1 LYSSLFQADIKTG
14 VKIETS
20 QSRIFPYWKKLCK
33 AMFLVFA
40 INFLTSFA
48 LNFELITCLRLS
60 FFFLLVYLVTVEKQ
74 RETTAIF
81 YLEQSIKVG
90 LLVAYSAFS
99 WTLFLSFD
107 SVIFRL
113 CLILSSPAIVFLI
126 RAVRFDV
133 IPVSHKSWARRTSVD
148 LYLITLM
155 SVFWILFIWGW
166 KSLLFAAIALT
177 CVVVLNNRLF
187 TRFAMKRLLIQGIS
201 TLVLIIGATLSRF
214 AVQPYSS
221 DFLLS
226 HDQIFR
232 GSMATGLTRWGV
244 NNSYFGFGHKMP
256 YHWLAESIAGLMA
269 RVGSTSEIESVTR
282 LAPYF
287 GMLLFVITCMLLLFC
302 LGASLP
308 GSVLVVVFT
317 AAFINHLDPASI
329 GTLWGAAFFMVT
341 LLYVL
346 TGMSPEHVK
355 RSATLV
361 AILTGLTILCQSV
374 LGFVLA
380 ISLIGLFTI
389 RIFTQRNNKPLY
401 LISIITLFLV
411 SIVLHL
417 LFFSASSIL
426 ENQEVVNLNNWL
438 RFPGVPIELG
448 RSVYSVKN
456 AVHLNSLFFIFYL
469 SAIFGIVLFNVFRP
483 DIFGTVSRLFA
494 FQFGVGFLLLNI
506 ISLGEFTGKLLAP
519 IGLLGTFLGFFAL
532 LYYLENHLRN
542 QRTMLFLF
550 LVVIPSIAL
559 QNSDVHSLIVDTGEG
574 LLFLFLIALAFLA
587 VALGINR
594 SRPSQTNRSTQGV
607 GLVLMVLGSTFFVL
621 HNVDPWQASRVFQDR
636 TSRLSMF
643 DSIETRDCL
652 QFLKDETP
660 ETSVVATSLWRI
672 PGGSDEKYFLTSLMS
687 QRLVLID
694 GPVYSD
700 LLNWQSVE
708 YFENLKNIHTSFANS
723 LDRPSHNQL
732 VYLGAT
738 YFLLDTR
745 LENPD
750 RTWSN
755 LLGKGVVFGNEDC
768 SVIKL

>member
-1 LYSSLFQADIKTG
+1 
-14 VKIETS
+14 
-20 QSRIFPYWKKLCK
+20 
-33 AMFLVFA
+33 MFV
-40 INFLTSFA
+40 INFLTPFA
-48 LNFELITCLRLS
+48 LNFDLTTCLRLS
-60 FFFLLVYLVTVEKQ
+60 FFLLLVYLVTLEKQ
-74 RETTAIF
+74 RETTASL

-99 WTLFLSFD
+99 WTLFVSFD

-133 IPVSHKSWARRTSVD
+133 MPVSHKSWASRTPVEVS
-148 LYLITLM
+148 LITLI
-155 SVFWILFIWGW
+155 SVYWILFIWGW
-166 KSLLFAAIALT
+166 KSFLFAAIALS
-177 CVVVLNNRLF
+177 CVVVLNVRLF
-187 TRFAMKRLLIQGIS
+187 ARYARKRLLIRGIS

-214 AVQPYSS
+214 VVQPYSS

-232 GSMATGLTRWGV
+232 GSMATGLTRWGI
-244 NNSYFGFGHKMP
+244 NNSNFGFGHKMP

-269 RVGSTSEIESVTR
+269 RVGGTSEIESVTR
-282 LAPYF
+282 LTPYF
-287 GMLLFVITCMLLLFC
+287 GMLLFVIAGMLLLFS
-302 LGASLP
+302 LGASLL
-308 GSVLVVVFT
+308 GSVLVVVMT

-329 GTLWGAAFFMVT
+329 GTLWGAALFMVT

-346 TGMSPEHVK
+346 TGMSADHVK

-361 AILTGLTILCQSV
+361 AVLTGLTILCQSV
-374 LGFVLA
+374 LGFVLS
-380 ISLIGLFTI
+380 ISIIGLYTI
-389 RIFTQRNNKPLY
+389 RILTKRSNKPLY
-401 LISIITLFLV
+401 LISIIMLLFV
-411 SIVLHL
+411 SIFLHL

-448 RSVYSVKN
+448 RSAYSVKN

-483 DIFGTVSRLFA
+483 DNFGTVTRLFA

-532 LYYLENHLRN
+532 LHYLENHLRN
-542 QRTMLFLF
+542 WRALLFLF

-559 QNSDVHSLIVDTGEG
+559 QNSDINSLIVDTGEG
-574 LLFLFLIALAFLA
+574 LVFLFLIALAFLA

-594 SRPSQTNRSTQGV
+594 SLHNQTNRSAPGV
-607 GLVLMVLGSTFFVL
+607 GLVLMALCSIFFVL
-621 HNVDPWQASRVFQDR
+621 HNVDHWQASRVFQDR

-643 DSIETRDCL
+643 DSNETRDCL

-660 ETSVVATSLWRI
+660 KSSVIATSLWRI

-687 QRLVLID
+687 QRLVIID

-708 YFENLKNIHTSFANS
+708 YFQNLKNIHTSFANS
-723 LDRPSHNQL
+723 LDQLSHDQL
-732 VYLGAT
+732 VDLGAT

-755 LLGKGVVFGNEDC
+755 LDGKGVVFGNRDC

>member
-1 LYSSLFQADIKTG
+1 
-14 VKIETS
+14 
-20 QSRIFPYWKKLCK
+20 
-33 AMFLVFA
+33 VFV
-40 INFLTSFA
+40 INLLTLFA
-48 LNFELITCLRLS
+48 LNFELNTCLRLS
-60 FFFLLVYLVTVEKQ
+60 FFFLLVYLVTIEKQ
-74 RETTAIF
+74 RETTASF
-81 YLEQSIKVG
+81 YLEQSIKAG
-90 LLVAYSAFS
+90 LFVAYSAFS
-99 WTLFLSFD
+99 WTLFVSFD

-126 RAVRFDV
+126 RAVHFDV
-133 IPVSHKSWARRTSVD
+133 MPVSHKSWTRRTPVEVS
-148 LYLITLM
+148 LITLI
-155 SVFWILFIWGW
+155 SVYWILFIWGW
-166 KSLLFAAIALT
+166 KSLLFAAIAFT
-177 CVVVLNNRLF
+177 CVVVLNTRLF
-187 TRFAMKRLLIQGIS
+187 ARFARKRLLIQGIS

-244 NNSYFGFGHKMP
+244 NNSNFGFGHKMQ

-269 RVGSTSEIESVTR
+269 RVGGTSEIESVTR

-287 GMLLFVITCMLLLFC
+287 GMLLFVIAGMLLLFS
-302 LGASLP
+302 LGASLL

-329 GTLWGAAFFMVT
+329 GTLWGAVFFMVT

-346 TGMSPEHVK
+346 TGMSAERLK
-355 RSATLV
+355 RSAILV
-361 AILTGLTILCQSV
+361 AMLTGLTILCQSV
-374 LGFVLA
+374 LGFVLS
-380 ISLIGLFTI
+380 ISIIGVFTI
-389 RIFTQRNNKPLY
+389 RILTQRNNKPLY
-401 LISIITLFLV
+401 LISIIMLLFV

-417 LFFSASSIL
+417 VFFSSSSIL
-426 ENQEVVNLNNWL
+426 ENQEVVNMNNWL

-448 RSVYSVKN
+448 SSVYSVKN
-456 AVHLNSLFFIFYL
+456 AVRLNSLFFIFYL

-483 DIFGTVSRLFA
+483 DNFGTVTRLFA

-519 IGLLGTFLGFFAL
+519 IGLLGTFLGFFTIL
-532 LYYLENHLRN
+532 HYIENHLRN
-542 QRTMLFLF
+542 RRILLFFL

-559 QNSDVHSLIVDTGEG
+559 QNGYINSLIVDTGEG

-587 VALGINR
+587 VSLGINH
-594 SRPSQTNRSTQGV
+594 SRLNQTNRSASGV
-607 GLVLMVLGSTFFVL
+607 GLVLVALCSTFFVL
-621 HNVDPWQASRVFQDR
+621 HNVDHWQASRVFQDR

-643 DSIETRDCL
+643 DSNETRDCL

-660 ETSVVATSLWRI
+660 KSSVIATSLWRI

-687 QRLVLID
+687 QRLVIVD

-700 LLNWQSVE
+700 LLNWQSVQ
-708 YFENLKNIHTSFANS
+708 YFQNLKNIHTSFANS
-723 LDRPSHNQL
+723 LDRPSHDQL
-732 VYLGAT
+732 VDLGAT

-755 LLGKGVVFGNEDC
+755 LVGKGVVFGNEDC